1 MNGQPESEQL
11 QNFHERLS
19 QWVSS
24 QGFWF
29 QLRYSLSGGG
39 AKGAVAFHMFRLATR
54 LMVFLL
60 IAAAAGWIF
69 LINQSNSGSH
79 SEEVS
84 AALKES
90 LKAEEIELKGLVR
103 EQGEF
108 YIGRL
113 AMSGGEDTFF
123 TVMEA
128 SALKCKMRLFDTFKK
143 DWDPGAIT
151 ISRLD
156 LGLRAGADSSKAAE
170 SMADVL
176 FQKSGKM
183 KLSTIVVNDTSL
195 RWGYSE
201 RTRGSILGSKMR
213 AMKTP
218 DGWRLRFRGGTFTQN
233 WLKRLEIV
241 ELDVVFGR
249 EGIVFEKAV
258 FKKDQGYVTLQNMK
272 VKAGERPE
280 VSGTMDLRK
289 IDISSIVPLG
299 VRNFVEG
306 TISGEFKVSGST
318 NSVGGVGFEGDVV
331 LAGDDL
337 VVLRDRVHLLRAL
350 SVVDAF
356 SNYRRLDFREGSF
369 RIKTRAGRMEVTDVK
384 LRAGDLF
391 TMQGDMTVR
400 LPTAEESIGFQ
411 NVGDG
416 EDDAILNDDELD
428 ITLKRAAKSSGQS
441 KGVGFAKSRNES
453 LFDRLGL
460 SIENRRLED
469 KAAER
474 LARTYRYEGLF
485 TVTLPRDAFAR
496 APKLQEMYPGNGAN
510 GRVVMDVPLEGVLY
524 DVTLKQANEIYE
536 KGAR

>member
-1 MNGQPESEQL
+1 
-11 QNFHERLS
+11 
-19 QWVSS
+19 
-24 QGFWF
+24 
-29 QLRYSLSGGG
+29 
-39 AKGAVAFHMFRLATR
+39 MFRLATR

-69 LINQSNSGSH
+69 LINQSNSGSY

-84 AALKES
+84 TALKES

-128 SALKCKMRLFDTFKK
+128 SSLKCKMRLFDTFKK
-143 DWDPGAIT
+143 AWDPGAIT

-213 AMKTP
+213 ARRIP

-258 FKKDQGYVTLQNMK
+258 FKKDQG
-272 VKAGERPE
+272 
-280 VSGTMDLRK
+280 
-289 IDISSIVPLG
+289 
-299 VRNFVEG
+299 
-306 TISGEFKVSGST
+306 
-318 NSVGGVGFEGDVV
+318 
-331 LAGDDL
+331 
-337 VVLRDRVHLLRAL
+337 
-350 SVVDAF
+350 
-356 SNYRRLDFREGSF
+356 
-369 RIKTRAGRMEVTDVK
+369 
-384 LRAGDLF
+384 
-391 TMQGDMTVR
+391 
-400 LPTAEESIGFQ
+400 
-411 NVGDG
+411 
-416 EDDAILNDDELD
+416 
-428 ITLKRAAKSSGQS
+428 
-441 KGVGFAKSRNES
+441 
-453 LFDRLGL
+453 
-460 SIENRRLED
+460 
-469 KAAER
+469 
-474 LARTYRYEGLF
+474 
-485 TVTLPRDAFAR
+485 
-496 APKLQEMYPGNGAN
+496 
-510 GRVVMDVPLEGVLY
+510 
-524 DVTLKQANEIYE
+524 
-536 KGAR
+536 

>member
-1 MNGQPESEQL
+1 MNGQPESDQS

-29 QLRYSLSGGG
+29 QLRYSFSGGG
-39 AKGAVAFHMFRLATR
+39 AKGALTFHMFRLAVRVTI
-54 LMVFLL
+54 FLL

-69 LINQSNSGSH
+69 LINQSNSGSY
-79 SEEVS
+79 SEEVIT
-84 AALKES
+84 ALKES

-108 YIGRL
+108 SIGRL

-128 SALKCKMRLFDTFKK
+128 STLKCKIRLFDTFKK

-213 AMKTP
+213 AVKTP

-233 WLKRLEIV
+233 WLKRLEVV
-241 ELDVVFGR
+241 ELDVVFSR

-258 FKKDQGYVTLQNMK
+258 FKKDQGFVTLQNMK

-337 VVLRDRVHLLRAL
+337 IVLRDRVHLLRAL

-356 SNYRRLDFREGSF
+356 NNYRRLDFRKGSF
-369 RIKTRAGRMEVTDVK
+369 RMKTRAGRMEVTDVK

-416 EDDAILNDDELD
+416 EDGAILNDDGLD
-428 ITLKRAAKSSGQS
+428 ITLKRAAKGLGQS
-441 KGVGFAKSRNES
+441 KGVGFAKSRDES

-460 SIENRRLED
+460 SIENRRLKD

-474 LARTYRYEGLF
+474 LTRTYRYEGLF
-485 TVTLPRDAFAR
+485 TVTLLRDAFAR
-496 APKLQEMYPGNGAN
+496 APKLQKMYPGNGAN

>member
-1 MNGQPESEQL
+1 
-11 QNFHERLS
+11 
-19 QWVSS
+19 
-24 QGFWF
+24 
-29 QLRYSLSGGG
+29 
-39 AKGAVAFHMFRLATR
+39 MFRLATR

-69 LINQSNSGSH
+69 LINQSNSGSY

-84 AALKES
+84 TALKES

-128 SALKCKMRLFDTFKK
+128 SSLKCKMRLFDTFKK
-143 DWDPGAIT
+143 AWDPGAIT